1 MTLMT
6 RKLALVLSLVIF
18 SGCAGETRYTQ
29 TGNHTFEIVME
40 DNGMMNMVNS
50 SRLEQ
55 EWSNEAKKICPRGYT
70 VQNQTRTLER
80 AFEPARLTGTV
91 TCK

>member
-1 MTLMT
+1 MR
-6 RKLALVLSLVIF
+6 RKLVLVLSLIIF
-18 SGCAGETRYTQ
+18 SGCAGQSRYTQ
-29 TGNHTFEIVME
+29 TGNETYEVVME
-40 DNGMMNMVNS
+40 DNGTMSLLNS

-55 EWSNEAKKICPRGYT
+55 EWNNEAEKLCPRGYI
-70 VQNQTRTLER
+70 VKNQQHIPEK

>member
-6 RKLALVLSLVIF
+6 RKLVLVLLLVIF
-18 SGCAGETRYTQ
+18 SGCAGKTRYTQ
-29 TGNHTFEIVME
+29 TGNQTFEVVME
-40 DNGMMNMVNS
+40 DNGMMNMLNS

-55 EWSNEAKKICPRGYT
+55 EWNNEAKKICPRGYT
-70 VQNQTRTLER
+70 VQNQTFFPER
-80 AFEPARLTGTV
+80 AFESARLTGTV

>member
-1 MTLMT
+1 MT
-6 RKLALVLSLVIF
+6 RKLVLVLSLVIF

-29 TGNHTFEIVME
+29 TGNHTFEIIME
-40 DNGMMNMVNS
+40 DNGMMNMLNS
-50 SRLEQ
+50 SKFEQ
-55 EWSNEAKKICPRGYT
+55 EWNNEAKKICSRGYT
-70 VQNQTRTLER
+70 VQNQTLIAER